1 MNFFCAHVPAE
12 LVGLGATRRPCT
24 NRGTRPKSYDRGEPS
39 GGLAGTA
46 LRVAGLRNCLVSQ
59 ACS

>member
-1 MNFFCAHVPAE
+1 MARYPSGE
-12 LVGLGATRRPCT
+12 LVGLGWTRRPGT
-24 NRGTRPKSYDRGEPS
+24 NRRGTRPKSYDRGEPS

-59 ACS
+59 AC